1 MKNIGKKNLIF
12 GIHYINYF
20 INLKYRNKLY
30 GVDMSCMRDWVLTEP
45 LIERINEK

>member
-1 MKNIGKKNLIF
+1 MFIAAIEDEEYREKKLNF
-12 GIHYINYF
+12 W
-20 INLKYRNKLY
+20 NKLY